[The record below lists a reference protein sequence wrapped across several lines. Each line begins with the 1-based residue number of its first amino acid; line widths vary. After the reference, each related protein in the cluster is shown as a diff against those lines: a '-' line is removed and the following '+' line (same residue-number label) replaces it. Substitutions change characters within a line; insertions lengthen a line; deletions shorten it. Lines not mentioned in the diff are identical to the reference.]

1 MTFVVLRRT
10 VITPLQRA
18 AKRIENIA
26 KGDLTMPDDVAGRS
40 EIGRLTRD
48 LQTMQ
53 HSLENTVG
61 TVRQGR
67 KRSIVAPAKSP
78 QATPTSLPV
87 PSNRRQPLSRRQP
100 AWSSSPQR

>member
-1 MTFVVLRRT
+1 
-10 VITPLQRA
+10 
-18 AKRIENIA
+18 
-26 KGDLTMPDDVAGRS
+26 MPDDVAGRS

-87 PSNRRQPLSRRQP
+87 PSSRRLPLSRRQP